1 VARPCAIA
9 RATTIADF
17 NNLDLAGFV
26 ATDTGGG
33 TCEWID
39 AATKGFA
46 GNASDLVTNLTFA
59 YCSVVLDPASGGPG
73 GSVLLGFYEGY
84 TVGGPAPTTS
94 VALFNLT
101 GLPGNTGSSSYT
113 ALTQFTGSVLCYW
126 FDLDLATSLSF
137 ADGPIGYSWRFVD
150 VGTTNVLAGT
160 FPYLSCV
167 QSCLSSGPD
176 AQGMVDLLDQYSP
189 PGTLRS
195 TFSFGSFP
203 SGGFQFFTSISMK
216 IGELVQTEAVA
227 TGWNGQGIN
236 TDVLSTGAIV
246 MGGSWEAAIALGHA
260 HGASG
265 PTSLR
270 VRTACIN
277 GPNLTSPTGHP
288 FEAIDRGPAES
299 CVDRRSRRDEP
310 PTSSPTSPCRTIL
323 RSRAS
328 SGSRRARCSAAGAP
342 TSRAR
347 AAARSAPSTWSPI
360 RDGAPCPIAAAYP
373 RRVLRFVGARRRP
386 VADRSRPMLDG
397 TSSTERVRTLRA
409 RSSPLRCSP
418 HSPRCPRHRPRG

>member
-1 VARPCAIA
+1 MTRTRALAAGLLIAASGTHAGQSTRARFLRHARPLKTAHLDLATGTITRGPA
-9 RATTIADF
+9 VRERAATTIADF

-46 GNASDLVTNLTFA
+46 GNASDLVTNVTFA

-189 PGTLRS
+189 PGALRS

-227 TGWNGQGIN
+227 TSWNGQGIN

-288 FEAIDRGPAES
+288 FEVLITGPVSLTWTDVHDATS
-299 CVDRRSRRDEP
+299 ADFEP
-310 PTSSPTSPCRTIL
+310 DFAVPNDPALQGLVWAAQGTVLGGGRADLTS
-323 RSRAS
+323 
-328 SGSRRARCSAAGAP
+328 ARCGTIGS
-342 TSRAR
+342 
-347 AAARSAPSTWSPI
+347 I
-360 RDGAPCPIAAAYP
+360 D
-373 RRVLRFVGARRRP
+373 L
-386 VADRSRPMLDG
+386 VADP
-397 TSSTERVRTLRA
+397 
-409 RSSPLRCSP
+409 
-418 HSPRCPRHRPRG
+418 